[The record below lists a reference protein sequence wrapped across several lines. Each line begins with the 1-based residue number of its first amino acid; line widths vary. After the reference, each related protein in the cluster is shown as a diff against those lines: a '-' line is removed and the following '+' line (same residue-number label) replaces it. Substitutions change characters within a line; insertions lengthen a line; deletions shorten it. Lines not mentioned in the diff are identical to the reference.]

1 MNIEQQSFIKA
12 IVSNPE
18 NNNIRLIYADYLD
31 GTDDETNI
39 KFADFI
45 RKQIKIWEM
54 ETELSFDID
63 IFSSTQNFSLNKAHQ
78 FGEWC
83 GEVGLYCKN
92 RYATG
97 ITTHITKEN
106 LFNDNFGGI
115 YKLAEDYGNLAMRT
129 SIGDMSKDEKK
140 RITDIVNKTKENI
153 KKLEPCLYHR
163 IYKEMYKIYNE
174 QLGINFF
181 KDMCKIHMVNDPDFR
196 IDDIEV
202 KRGFPYKLFL
212 NPKTMF
218 HYLEQFRTI
227 IPIEEIVVLT
237 DTLLTSLYQET
248 NKYIRYPNDYI
259 YADTTQSQYI
269 ERLENSFKGIK
280 FTIKTIDEDDED
292 SEDDEDF
299 EGFQY

>member
-1 MNIEQQSFIKA
+1 
-12 IVSNPE
+12 
-18 NNNIRLIYADYLD
+18 
-31 GTDDETNI
+31 
-39 KFADFI
+39 
-45 RKQIKIWEM
+45 
-54 ETELSFDID
+54 
-63 IFSSTQNFSLNKAHQ
+63 
-78 FGEWC
+78 
-83 GEVGLYCKN
+83 
-92 RYATG
+92 
-97 ITTHITKEN
+97 
-106 LFNDNFGGI
+106 
-115 YKLAEDYGNLAMRT
+115 
-129 SIGDMSKDEKK
+129 
-140 RITDIVNKTKENI
+140 
-153 KKLEPCLYHR
+153 
-163 IYKEMYKIYNE
+163 
-174 QLGINFF
+174 
-181 KDMCKIHMVNDPDFR
+181 MCKIHMVNDPDFR